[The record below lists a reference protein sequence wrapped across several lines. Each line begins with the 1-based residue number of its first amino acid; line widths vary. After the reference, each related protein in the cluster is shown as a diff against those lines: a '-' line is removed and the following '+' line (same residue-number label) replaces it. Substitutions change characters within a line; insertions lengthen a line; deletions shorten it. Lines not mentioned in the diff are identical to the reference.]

1 MRHVEERESLDVLR
15 GAAVVGLTTTGAA
28 KYQSLVRQLG
38 APCCLVI
45 APPEPRTPARCAPS
59 YLVVATVGA
68 GVLLVEEVRPRYLFI
83 THAGARVL
91 LMEEAAEVLEA
102 HVIASLAPS
111 TQQLLLIGDHQQ
123 LRPSAACYE
132 LGLKFGLTVSLFER
146 AFLSRAPLVKLRTQ
160 RRMRPTISRLIKP
173 LYPELL
179 DHPSA
184 RGRPNIS
191 GLARNV
197 HFITHAAPEEYQ
209 DGGVLSPRNVH
220 EARRCRRC
228 RRCCRRCHCYAP
240 C

>member
-1 MRHVEERESLDVLR
+1 M
-15 GAAVVGLTTTGAA
+15 
-28 KYQSLVRQLG
+28 
-38 APCCLVI
+38 
-45 APPEPRTPARCAPS
+45 
-59 YLVVATVGA
+59 
-68 GVLLVEEVRPRYLFI
+68 LLVEEVRPRYLFI

-220 EARRCRRC
+220 EARRRRC
-228 RRCCRRCHCYAP
+228 RRCCCRCRRHRRYAP

>member
-1 MRHVEERESLDVLR
+1 MRHVEERESLEVLR

-28 KYQSLVRQLG
+28 KYQSLVRQL
-38 APCCLVI
+38 
-45 APPEPRTPARCAPS
+45 
-59 YLVVATVGA
+59 
-68 GVLLVEEVRPRYLFI
+68 
-83 THAGARVL
+83 GARVL

-173 LYPELL
+173 LYPELR
-179 DHPSA
+179 DHA
-184 RGRPNIS
+184 RLGVRVRDR
-191 GLARNV
+191 ARV
-197 HFITHAAPEEYQ
+197 R
-209 DGGVLSPRNVH
+209 DRVRLRVRDSVRLRLS
-220 EARRCRRC
+220 
-228 RRCCRRCHCYAP
+228 
-240 C
+240 

>member
-1 MRHVEERESLDVLR
+1 MPRAAHGGGRGGPR
-15 GAAVVGLTTTGAA
+15 GARLTKTPTLTQP
-28 KYQSLVRQLG
+28 K
-38 APCCLVI
+38 PN
-45 APPEPRTPARCAPS
+45 PPNPNPNPDQ
-59 YLVVATVGA
+59 
-68 GVLLVEEVRPRYLFI
+68 
-83 THAGARVL
+83 
-91 LMEEAAEVLEA
+91 VLEA

-184 RGRPNIS
+184 RGRPNVS

-220 EARRCRRC
+220 EARRCGLVITAAAMRRVE
-228 RRCCRRCHCYAP
+228 ALP
-240 C
+240 

>member
-1 MRHVEERESLDVLR
+1 
-15 GAAVVGLTTTGAA
+15 
-28 KYQSLVRQLG
+28 
-38 APCCLVI
+38 
-45 APPEPRTPARCAPS
+45 
-59 YLVVATVGA
+59 
-68 GVLLVEEVRPRYLFI
+68 
-83 THAGARVL
+83 
-91 LMEEAAEVLEA
+91 MEEAAEVLEA

-179 DHPSA
+179 DRPTA

-197 HFITHAAPEEYQ
+197 HFITHASPEEYQ
-209 DGGVLSPRNVH
+209 DSGPLSPRNVH
-220 EARRCRRC
+220 EARAILPSYHPSCTRRAAAAAAAM
-228 RRCCRRCHCYAP
+228 CHAP
-240 C
+240 CYPDLNPNPHPDH

>member
-1 MRHVEERESLDVLR
+1 
-15 GAAVVGLTTTGAA
+15 
-28 KYQSLVRQLG
+28 
-38 APCCLVI
+38 
-45 APPEPRTPARCAPS
+45 
-59 YLVVATVGA
+59 
-68 GVLLVEEVRPRYLFI
+68 
-83 THAGARVL
+83 
-91 LMEEAAEVLEA
+91 MEEAAEVLEA

-179 DHPSA
+179 DHPTA

-197 HFITHAAPEEYQ
+197 HFITHASPEEYQ
-209 DGGVLSPRNVH
+209 DSGPLSPRNVH
-220 EARRCRRC
+220 EARAILPSYHPSCTRRAAPAAAAAM
-228 RRCCRRCHCYAP
+228 RHAP
-240 C
+240 CYPDLNPNPHPDH

>member
-1 MRHVEERESLDVLR
+1 MLR

-38 APCCLVI
+38 ARV
-45 APPEPRTPARCAPS
+45 PS
-59 YLVVATVGA
+59 LSP
-68 GVLLVEEVRPRYLFI
+68 LHERMFPRYPPS
-83 THAGARVL
+83 THARSLVTPPPGARVL

-132 LGLKFGLTVSLFER
+132 LSLKLGLTVSLFER

-173 LYPELL
+173 LYPELR
-179 DHPSA
+179 DHA
-184 RGRPNIS
+184 R
-191 GLARNV
+191 L
-197 HFITHAAPEEYQ
+197 
-209 DGGVLSPRNVH
+209 GG
-220 EARRCRRC
+220 
-228 RRCCRRCHCYAP
+228 
-240 C
+240 